1 MLWQLLSSPFE
12 FIGLVAALLVSISWH
27 EAAHGFVAYR
37 LGDDTPKVA
46 GRLTLNPLAHLD
58 PIGSLFLLIFG
69 FGWGKP
75 VPINSAHFK
84 NPALDEFKV
93 AVAGPLSNII
103 LAVVFG
109 LSLRLF
115 AAGISVSALELLTV
129 LVFINLILAVFN
141 FLPIPPLDGSKLLRL
156 IIPFESYL
164 MIEQLGFP
172 ILLGL
177 LFASAVGIPIFHTIV
192 LGPTTALFQLIT
204 GIAPSF

>member
-1 MLWQLLSSPFE
+1 MLWQLLRSPFE
-12 FIGLVAALLVSISWH
+12 FAGLLLALVTAISWH
-27 EAAHGFVAYR
+27 EAAHALMAHR
-37 LGDDTPKVA
+37 LGDDTPKLA

-75 VPINSAHFK
+75 VPVNSTKFA

-93 AVAGPLSNII
+93 AIAGPLSNIV

-109 LSLRLF
+109 LSLRLLGS
-115 AAGISVSALELLTV
+115 AVSQNIFELLSV
-129 LVFINLILAVFN
+129 FVFINLVLAIFN

-156 IIPFESYL
+156 VVPFEVYL

-172 ILLGL
+172 ILVGL
-177 LFASAVGIPIFHTIV
+177 LLLSAVGIPIFNSAV
-192 LGPTTALFQLIT
+192 LGPTTILFQLIT
-204 GIAPSF
+204 GIQPAF

>member
-12 FIGLVAALLVSISWH
+12 FAGLLLALVTAISWH
-27 EAAHGFVAYR
+27 EAAHGFMAHR
-37 LGDDTPKVA
+37 LGDDTPKLA

-75 VPINSAHFK
+75 MPINASHFR

-93 AVAGPLSNII
+93 AIAGPLSNIV
-103 LAVVFG
+103 LAVAFG
-109 LSLRLF
+109 LSLRVLGG
-115 AAGISVSALELLTV
+115 AISEGIFELLSIF
-129 LVFINLILAVFN
+129 VFINLVLAVFN

-156 IIPFESYL
+156 VVPFEVYL

-172 ILLGL
+172 ILITL
-177 LFASAVGIPIFHTIV
+177 LVLSAIGVPIFNAAV
-192 LGPTTALFQLIT
+192 LGPTTTLFQVIT
-204 GIAPSF
+204 GIQPTF

>member
-12 FIGLVAALLVSISWH
+12 FAGLLLALVTAISWH
-27 EAAHGFVAYR
+27 EAAHGFMANR
-37 LGDDTPKVA
+37 LGDDTPKLA

-75 VPINSAHFK
+75 VPINSTKFR

-93 AVAGPLSNII
+93 AIAGPLSNII
-103 LAVVFG
+103 LATAFG
-109 LSLRLF
+109 LSLRLL
-115 AAGISVSALELLTV
+115 GGSISQSIFELLSIF
-129 LVFINLILAVFN
+129 VFINLVLAVFN

-156 IIPFESYL
+156 VVPFEIYL

-172 ILLGL
+172 ILIGL
-177 LFASAVGIPIFHTIV
+177 LLLSAIGIPIFNTAV
-192 LGPTTALFQLIT
+192 LGPTSVLFQLIT
-204 GIAPSF
+204 GIQPTF